1 VATLSEDRV
10 VINGRKADWISNGT
24 IAEVCILHCAA
35 DTGLGPD
42 PERGC
47 VVIVPMDAPGVSRG
61 APLDKLGQRALNQ
74 GAVIFDNVV
83 LPVRNKYE
91 VDHESGLIRL
101 DRTLFTATQYPAD
114 YGFVPDTLGEDGDP
128 LDALVLEPTFPGC
141 LIRSRPIG
149 MFRMTDEKGGD
160 DKILCVPAGDPRQ
173 EHLRDLHHL
182 PEFDR
187 LEIEHFFLIYK
198 ELEPGKSVEGAS
210 WADRVAAEA
219 EVEASRRRLRETQE
233 PGNG

>member
-1 VATLSEDRV
+1 MMPTRSPGASPRSCSSPATRALASSSARYVIAALSTRTATRPAWARV
-10 VINGRKADWISNGT
+10 VSVRFLARFVTLLLSGGRPRRSSVCGIKPVPGRWYGGT
-24 IAEVCILHCAA
+24 
-35 DTGLGPD
+35 T
-42 PERGC
+42 
-47 VVIVPMDAPGVSRG
+47 
-61 APLDKLGQRALNQ
+61 
-74 GAVIFDNVV
+74 
-83 LPVRNKYE
+83 
-91 VDHESGLIRL
+91 
-101 DRTLFTATQYPAD
+101 
-114 YGFVPDTLGEDGDP
+114 FVPGTLGEDGDP
-128 LDALVLEPTFPGC
+128 LDGLVLVAEPTFPGC

-173 EHLRDLHHL
+173 EHLRELHHL

-210 WADRVAAEA
+210 WAGRAAAEA

-233 PGNG
+233 PAPG